1 MTTLL
6 TYEVDFGSAIYQT
19 HAIQSIQI
27 VLPFITKQGSGK
39 MKWEDERICNLR
51 KMKIMEGKKND

>member
-6 TYEVDFGSAIYQT
+6 KYEVDFGSTIYQT

-27 VLPFITKQGSGK
+27 VLPFITEQGVEKGSG
-39 MKWEDERICNLR
+39 IC
-51 KMKIMEGKKND
+51 EGVVLSENMI

>member
-6 TYEVDFGSAIYQT
+6 KYEMDFGSTIYQI

-27 VLPFITKQGSGK
+27 VLLFINEQGV
-39 MKWEDERICNLR
+39 
-51 KMKIMEGKKND
+51 KKVLGQ

>member
-6 TYEVDFGSAIYQT
+6 KYEMDFGSTIYQT

-27 VLPFITKQGSGK
+27 FLLFINEQWVKKGYG
-39 MKWEDERICNLR
+39 ICDGFVFR
-51 KMKIMEGKKND
+51 ETMIP